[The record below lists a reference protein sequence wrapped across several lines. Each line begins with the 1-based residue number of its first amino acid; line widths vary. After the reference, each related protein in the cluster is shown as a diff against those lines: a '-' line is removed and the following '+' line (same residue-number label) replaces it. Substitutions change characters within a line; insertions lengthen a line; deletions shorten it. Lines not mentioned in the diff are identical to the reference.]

1 MLLTDV
7 RDEIMGIKAVEGLSW
22 QDLGDRLGVN
32 RQSVRDGVNVKN
44 FIPKS
49 TIALMEAMGYDIE
62 INFIRREKEERAFL

>member
-7 RDEIMGIKAVEGLSW
+7 RDEIMGIKAVERLSW